1 MPLADLAEGQF
12 LVSVEHESEKT
23 ISVLICGSEELGY
36 LGCPSLSSFPA
47 DSVIHVADDEGDK
60 HLIKILKKA

>member
-23 ISVLICGSEELGY
+23 ISVLICGAEELNH
-36 LGCPSLSSFPA
+36 LGCPSLASFPDDA
-47 DSVIHVADDEGDK
+47 VIHVSDDEGDT